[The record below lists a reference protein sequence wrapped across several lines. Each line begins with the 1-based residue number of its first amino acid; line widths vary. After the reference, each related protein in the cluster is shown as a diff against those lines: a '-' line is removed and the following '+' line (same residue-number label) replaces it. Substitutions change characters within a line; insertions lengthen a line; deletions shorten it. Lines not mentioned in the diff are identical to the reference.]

1 MEDFVVPPDKL
12 LPFMTELKSVG
23 EATGVLFRGVSH
35 AGDGN
40 IHLDLLRKGFTDE
53 ADECRRIAAFEDK
66 ACEAAY
72 RLGGAISGEHGIGQA
87 RKALFEKYTD
97 PVELELMKALKRA
110 WDPKGILK
118 SRKDF

>member
-66 ACEAAY
+66 A
-72 RLGGAISGEHGIGQA
+72 
-87 RKALFEKYTD
+87 
-97 PVELELMKALKRA
+97 VKRRTA
-110 WDPKGILK
+110 
-118 SRKDF
+118 